1 MSSKKI
7 KTPIDKKKFMCN
19 NFFSFLVDKLFLIRM
34 PAIGADFTGVCSVN
48 LGPFLLLG
56 SKISYKK
63 VKL

>member
-1 MSSKKI
+1 
-7 KTPIDKKKFMCN
+7 MCN